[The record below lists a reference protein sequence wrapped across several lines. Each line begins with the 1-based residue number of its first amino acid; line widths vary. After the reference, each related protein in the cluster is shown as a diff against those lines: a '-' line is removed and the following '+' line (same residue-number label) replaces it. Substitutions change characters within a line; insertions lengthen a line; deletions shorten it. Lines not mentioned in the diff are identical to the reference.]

1 MKHIK
6 KEYKKRGNE
15 LLQKMRE
22 SVVIDDEDK
31 KNVELIES
39 YYKLFD

>member
-6 KEYKKRGNE
+6 RSKKRGNK
-15 LLQKMRE
+15 LLKKMRE

-31 KNVELIES
+31 KNIELIES